1 MFIANSIHYSNTVY
15 NYFKELNLGLF
26 LSDVYIDHLTSVV
39 SAVFHSDY
47 KGKTIDFA
55 KVSDHHRTTISHF
68 LNHGKWDSDKLQQ
81 LLRQTV
87 IRIIYQESQ
96 RSGKPVLCIVDDTIA
111 SHTKPSSQA
120 LHPIEAAYFHQSHL
134 KGCQDYGHQAVAVM
148 LSCNGIT
155 LNYAIILYD
164 KSKSKIQIVQEIANE
179 LPVPPVKSYFL
190 CDCWYSSA
198 KIMNCFIQ
206 KGFHTIGALKT
217 NRIIY
222 PCGIRKKASE
232 FATYLRKQDAD
243 VRLVTVR
250 HRQFYVY
257 RYEGKLNDIEN
268 AVVVIS
274 YPQEAFLNPKALR
287 VFISTD
293 TDLSTLEILETYV
306 CRWEIELFFRESKS
320 KLALDKYQIRT
331 QTGIARYWLIMSLV
345 HFMCCTCIKNNH
357 TFNDGYQYL
366 KHKIKEE
373 QITKLYYFI
382 QKGMLLEDVLKLVG

>member
-26 LSDVYIDHLTSVV
+26 LSDVYINHLMSVV

-55 KVSDHHRTTISHF
+55 KVSNHHRTTISHF
-68 LNHGKWDSDKLQQ
+68 LNYGKWNSDKLQQ
-81 LLRQTV
+81 LLKQMV

-96 RSGKPVLCIVDDTIA
+96 SSGKPILCIVDDTIA

-120 LHPIEAAYFHQSHL
+120 MHPIEAAYFHQSHL
-134 KGCQDYGHQAVAVM
+134 KRCQDYGHQAVAVM

-164 KSKSKIQIVQEIANE
+164 KSKSKIQIVQEIADE
-179 LPVPPVKSYFL
+179 LPTAPVKSYFL

-198 KIMNCFIQ
+198 KIMKRFIQ
-206 KGFHTIGALKT
+206 KGFYTIGALKT

-222 PCGIRKKASE
+222 PCGIRKKVSE

-243 VRLVTVR
+243 VSLVTVR

-257 RYEGKLNDIEN
+257 RYEGKLNEIEN
-268 AVVVIS
+268 AVVIIS
-274 YPQEAFLNPKALR
+274 YSKEAFLNPKSLR

-293 TDLSTLEILETYV
+293 ADLSTLEILETYV
-306 CRWEIELFFRESKS
+306 CRWPIELFFRESKS

-331 QTGIARYWLIMSLV
+331 QNGIVRYWLIMSLV
-345 HFMCCTCIKNNH
+345 HFMCCTCVKNNH

-382 QKGMLLEDVLKLVG
+382 QKGMLLEDLLKLVG